1 MIVIIGGG
9 PAGRIASIHLAD
21 AGREVLLVEGG
32 SIGGQCLHFGCMVV
46 CALNE
51 AARILHNTRDLR
63 GLGIVDSIP
72 GIDYPVLISRMQ
84 EVQGKIEGIL
94 DAETR
99 GAGVEI
105 RYGTRAHLLGNEVFI
120 GEESIRP
127 DAVIAATGS
136 RPAIPVVPGI
146 ESGGVYTPHTLFQM
160 KRLPRA
166 LVILGGGVMAA
177 EFAYIFS
184 SFGTEVHL
192 VARSGVL
199 KVLGEKQRAVAMNE
213 LGGVRIHTQTVLSS
227 VNGDPDV
234 SSVLV
239 REDGKEKEIACDAVF
254 VAAGLSPRSEELQ
267 GIQKGPLGEVVVD
280 SRMLT
285 SVPGVYA
292 AGDVT
297 GPPYLTPVARH
308 EGLVAAENILGREAR
323 MDYRFFPQSV
333 NLASEHAFCYPDGEE
348 GMSVGMPG
356 PAGPGTF
363 WKVPFNATGISRVSV
378 DPSSGEIGG
387 VAASGP
393 GAGIAAS
400 YIAFLMQKGY
410 SAHDFSS
417 FLEVHPETDGVHS
430 LLSYLSG
437 YLKKKGNG

>member
-1 MIVIIGGG
+1 MIVVIGGG

-32 SIGGQCLHFGCMVV
+32 GIGGQCLHFGCMVV
-46 CALNE
+46 CALND
-51 AARILHNTRDLR
+51 AARTLRNTQDLNQ
-63 GLGIVDSIP
+63 LGIVDSIP
-72 GIDYPVLISRMQ
+72 GINYPVLIRRMQ
-84 EVQGKIEGIL
+84 EVQGKIAGIL

-99 GAGVEI
+99 GAGVDI
-105 RYGTRAHLLGNEVFI
+105 RYGARASLLGNEVFI

-127 DAVIAATGS
+127 DAVIVATGS
-136 RPAIPVVPGI
+136 RPTIPEVPGI
-146 ESGGVYTPHTLFQM
+146 TSGGVYTPHTLSRM
-160 KRLPRA
+160 KILPRA
-166 LVILGGGVMAA
+166 MAILGGGIMAA

-192 VARSGVL
+192 VARSGIL
-199 KVLGEKQRAVAMNE
+199 KVLGEKQRAVAMKE
-213 LGGVRIHTQTVLSS
+213 LDGVRIHTQTVLCS
-227 VNGDPDV
+227 VKGDPDV

-239 REDGKEKEIACDAVF
+239 REDGKDKEIECDAVF
-254 VAAGLSPRSEELQ
+254 VAAGLSPRSEDLQ
-267 GIQKGPLGEVVVD
+267 GIRKGPLGEVVVD
-280 SRMLT
+280 SRMQT
-285 SVPGVYA
+285 SVRGVYA

-323 MDYRFFPQSV
+323 MDYRFFPQSL
-333 NLASEHAFCYPDGEE
+333 NLATEHAFCYPDGEE
-348 GMSVGMPG
+348 GISVGMPG

-363 WKVPFNATGISRVSV
+363 WKVPFNATGMSRVSV

-387 VAASGP
+387 IAASGP

-400 YIAFLMQKGY
+400 YIAFLMQNGY

-430 LLSYLSG
+430 LLAYLSG